1 MRQYIYIPDDQLKQN
16 KCIYITKQNNLTTYD
31 VLHDSVS
38 NARILMMISK
48 TIFPLLETCLSLM

>member
-48 TIFPLLETCLSLM
+48 TILPLLETCLSLM

>member
-48 TIFPLLETCLSLM
+48 TILPLLETYLSLM